1 MQRSSRDRGR
11 PKTMMTK
18 LWQSMRSR
26 ETENLNFGK
35 NLEDILSKM
44 RQMGGSEEEKAARL
58 WQQLEGDDQ

>member
-1 MQRSSRDRGR
+1 
-11 PKTMMTK
+11 MMTK

-26 ETENLNFGK
+26 ETKNLNFDK
-35 NLEDILSKM
+35 DLEDILPKM